1 MPKIMKILNNTKAI
15 FWLFALGANCCFT
28 FAGTS
33 SEARQA
39 DSMVP
44 QGLYTQDQI
53 DYFLEIALGSE
64 FGRASP
70 VVRKWV
76 RDIRIGVIG
85 SPTNQDR
92 TTLNRVI
99 EDINTIIGTRKLRI
113 DEQRPN
119 VEIYFV
125 PESEFRIYEPNY
137 RPTNF
142 GFFWIWWNGS
152 FEITRSRIM
161 ISTDRITPEER
172 SHLIREELT
181 QILGLMKDSWTYRES
196 IFYQGW
202 TDTTAY
208 AEIDEISIEILYR
221 SEILPGMTKREV
233 EEVLLPLKLNA
244 VSVEQVGKQASTWGK
259 IKALR

>member
-1 MPKIMKILNNTKAI
+1 MKILNNTRAVS
-15 FWLFALGANCCFT
+15 WLFALGVNYCFA

-33 SEARQA
+33 SEAWQTNP
-39 DSMVP
+39 MVP
-44 QGLYTQDQI
+44 QGGYTQDQI

-64 FGRASP
+64 FGRASA
-70 VVRKWV
+70 VVRKWT
-76 RDIRIGVIG
+76 RDIRIKTIG
-85 SPTNQDR
+85 SPTDEDR
-92 TTLNRVI
+92 MTLNRVI
-99 EDINTIIGTRKLRI
+99 EDINAIIGSTQLKI

-125 PESEFRIYEPNY
+125 PESDFRVYEPNY

-161 ISTDRITPEER
+161 ISTDRITQAER

-181 QILGLMKDSWTYRES
+181 QILGLMKDSWAYKES

-202 TDTTAY
+202 TATTTY
-208 AEIDEISIEILYR
+208 AEIDEVSIEILYR

-244 VSVEQVGKQASTWGK
+244 VSVEQVGKQALTWGR

>member
-1 MPKIMKILNNTKAI
+1 MKILKNTKTI
-15 FWLFALGANCCFT
+15 CWWFALVVCCFFA

-33 SEARQA
+33 SEAWQTNPLV
-39 DSMVP
+39 S

-70 VVRKWV
+70 VVRKWNRDV
-76 RDIRIGVIG
+76 RIKAIG
-85 SPTNQDR
+85 SPTNEDR

-99 EDINTIIGTRKLRI
+99 EDINAIIGSTKLRI
-113 DEQRPN
+113 DELRPN

-125 PESEFRIYEPNY
+125 PESEFRLYEPNY

-142 GFFWIWWNGS
+142 GYFWIWWNGS
-152 FEITRSRIM
+152 FEIVRARIM
-161 ISTDRITPEER
+161 ISTDRITQEER

-181 QILGLMKDSWTYRES
+181 QILGLMKDSWTYKES

-208 AEIDEISIEILYR
+208 AEIDKVSIEILYR
-221 SEILPGMTKREV
+221 SEILPGMTRREV

-244 VSVEQVGKQASTWGK
+244 VSVEQVGQQALTWGR
-259 IKALR
+259 IKTLR

>member
-1 MPKIMKILNNTKAI
+1 MKILKNTKTI
-15 FWLFALGANCCFT
+15 CWWFALVVCCFFA

-33 SEARQA
+33 SEAWQTNPLV
-39 DSMVP
+39 S

-70 VVRKWV
+70 VVRKWNRDV
-76 RDIRIGVIG
+76 RIKAIG
-85 SPTNQDR
+85 SPTNEDR
-92 TTLNRVI
+92 TTLNRVT
-99 EDINTIIGTRKLRI
+99 EDINAIIGSTKLRI
-113 DEQRPN
+113 DELRPN

-125 PESEFRIYEPNY
+125 PESEFRLYEPNY

-142 GFFWIWWNGS
+142 GYFWIWWNGS
-152 FEITRSRIM
+152 FEIVRARIM
-161 ISTDRITPEER
+161 ISTDRITQEER

-181 QILGLMKDSWTYRES
+181 QILGLMKDSWTYKES

-208 AEIDEISIEILYR
+208 AEIDKVSIEILYR
-221 SEILPGMTKREV
+221 SEILPGMTRREV

-244 VSVEQVGKQASTWGK
+244 VSVEQVGQQALTWGK